1 MFGPLQ
7 SELSEV
13 QKLKKKLQISQF
25 GMKRSAFP
33 IVPHS
38 RIVTLQP
45 NQVALV
51 YNWNLFPVVRNRILK
66 TVIWTDRRLKETEKN
81 NGRNKQPQTLYELIP
96 KMISAVS
103 MNVVM

>member
-1 MFGPLQ
+1 MFGPHQ
-7 SELSEV
+7 SELSEI
-13 QKLKKKLQISQF
+13 QKLKKKLQF

-45 NQVALV
+45 DQVAFV
-51 YNWNLFPVVRNRILK
+51 YNWNLFPVVLNRILK
-66 TVIWTDRRLKETEKN
+66 TVIWTDRRLKESEKN
-81 NGRNKQPQTLYELIP
+81 NRRNKQPQTIYELIP
-96 KMISAVS
+96 KMISTVS